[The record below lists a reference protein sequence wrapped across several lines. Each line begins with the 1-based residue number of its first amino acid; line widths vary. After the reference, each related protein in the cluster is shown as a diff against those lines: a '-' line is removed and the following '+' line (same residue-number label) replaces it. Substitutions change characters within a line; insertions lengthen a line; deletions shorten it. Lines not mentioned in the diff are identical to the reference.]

1 MASAGTVTLELDANS
16 VKLIR
21 ELQKAQ
27 KQTKRSTN
35 TMAKDASKAFASMRK
50 NAMQATKFIL
60 GIGTAM
66 AAAGTQIF
74 RVQSRMMDELA
85 KTSDALGIQQERLQA
100 LQMVADLTGTSA
112 NQLSTNMERMQ
123 RRLGEVARNGGQ
135 AERALAEIGVPIQDI
150 INMKPDEQLE
160 MLSKALAGVENQA
173 VKASIANDL
182 FGRDGVRMLKL
193 MEQLNTQGLQ
203 PVVDEL
209 ESMGVALTRLDTAKV
224 ERARDE
230 LAKAREVAQVTAR
243 QFTIGISTAVATL
256 SNMFVESR
264 KGADSIADSVE
275 EILTNAIIG
284 TIRLSATVGR
294 FLEPI
299 KAGIKSIWEGFLS
312 LPAWVKEIGLLGAI
326 VFGRKGQAALIGLS
340 AANSAIRK
348 MGEEV
353 DKIAA
358 SLFQAA
364 GGGFVSNLERVPKR
378 IGMFIPGFNLA
389 TGVSEEESQ
398 GSDFSLI
405 GSLFGGESE
414 QKKDWDEWA
423 DQKTRQFRETMAE
436 IKRDVEQ
443 SATPRVSPV
452 DLILGD
458 DEDDGMAK
466 LTSGLNSIVNA
477 TRTQIERINA
487 DIETVQQAIDNGITA
502 PFEEAGTTGEEV
514 LKRLNERLK
523 ELGKTGEETG
533 GMMSEFA
540 KSAAQNM
547 QSSFADF
554 LFDPFDKGI
563 KGMLKGFIDMI
574 RQMVAQ
580 AMAATI
586 LQSMFG
592 GLALSTNPVA
602 ASFGAAFG
610 GIRDTGGRGSAG
622 KAYVI
627 NPKAGPEVFIPDTA
641 GEFIPNI
648 DDKMGG
654 GGINLTIDARDAG
667 AEARIKDMIMREMVP
682 QIITAAKSE
691 TINTIRRPR
700 FA

>member
-66 AAAGTQIF
+66 VAAGTQIF

-173 VKASIANDL
+173 IKASIANDL

-230 LAKAREVAQVTAR
+230 LAKAREVSQVTAR

-284 TIRLSATVGR
+284 TIRLSATAGR
-294 FLEPI
+294 FLDPVKQAI
-299 KAGIKSIWEGFLS
+299 SDIWEGFVG
-312 LPAWVKEIGLLGAI
+312 LPTWVKEIGVLGAILFGAKGRVAIATIVGSTFAVNKLNDALKDLFGTTAGNERWDAAVAERMSAATSDGGTDFSLLGA
-326 VFGRKGQAALIGLS
+326 
-340 AANSAIRK
+340 
-348 MGEEV
+348 
-353 DKIAA
+353 
-358 SLFQAA
+358 
-364 GGGFVSNLERVPKR
+364 
-378 IGMFIPGFNLA
+378 
-389 TGVSEEESQ
+389 
-398 GSDFSLI
+398 
-405 GSLFGGESE
+405 LFGGEREE
-414 QKKDWDEWA
+414 QTDWDDWA
-423 DQKTRQFRETMAE
+423 ERNINQYRETFAR
-436 IKRDVEQ
+436 IKSEVEENT
-443 SATPRVSPV
+443 TPPVSPI

-458 DEDDGMAK
+458 DEEDGLSK
-466 LTSGLNSIVNA
+466 LTAGLSSIANA

-586 LQSMFG
+586 LQSIFG